1 MGGGGGPFFNFTG
14 ETSFLVTVT
23 VEVFS
28 GFFLVS
34 LDFTALKD
42 AAEWEEMT
50 AAAEVEVLVV
60 VVVSFLAE
68 ISAAAAAVLR
78 LLALWLVVAAFPAFV
93 KA

>member
-23 VEVFS
+23 AEVFS

-68 ISAAAAAVLR
+68 ISAAAAVLR

>member
-1 MGGGGGPFFNFTG
+1 MGSGGGPFFNFTG

-23 VEVFS
+23 AEVFS

-68 ISAAAAAVLR
+68 ISAAAAVLR

>member
-23 VEVFS
+23 AAVFS

>member
-23 VEVFS
+23 AAVFS

-68 ISAAAAAVLR
+68 ISAAAAVLR

>member
-1 MGGGGGPFFNFTG
+1 MGGGGGPLFNFTG
-14 ETSFLVTVT
+14 ETSFLVAVT
-23 VEVFS
+23 AEVFS

-68 ISAAAAAVLR
+68 ISAAAAVLR

>member
-23 VEVFS
+23 AAVFS

-50 AAAEVEVLVV
+50 AAAEAEVLVV

-68 ISAAAAAVLR
+68 ISAAAAVLR